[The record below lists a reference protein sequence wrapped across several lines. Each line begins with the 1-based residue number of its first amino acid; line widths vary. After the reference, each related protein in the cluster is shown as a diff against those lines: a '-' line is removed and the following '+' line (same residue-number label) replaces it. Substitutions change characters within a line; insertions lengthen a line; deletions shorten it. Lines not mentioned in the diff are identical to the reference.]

1 MNVCGW
7 LGLRRLLYNIIYI
20 NEEEREEKYA
30 DYDNNL
36 RGPQPS
42 ANISVIIYMLITEGS
57 TEVQKERR
65 NYGNIVIIYIKF
77 VYSIIHNNY
86 LIIQIYL
93 YINKFVYSPQI
104 VT

>member
-36 RGPQPS
+36 R
-42 ANISVIIYMLITEGS
+42 I
-57 TEVQKERR
+57 
-65 NYGNIVIIYIKF
+65 F
-77 VYSIIHNNY
+77 V
-86 LIIQIYL
+86 LFPLRL
-93 YINKFVYSPQI
+93 YK
-104 VT
+104 